1 MIEHRSERPAHLSRR
16 RFCRHVGAGIAA
28 VAFAPPF
35 TSDLLAATRGFRAL
49 SFQHLHTGESLVIPY
64 VEDGLYVPEALARI
78 DYVLRDHY
86 DGSVH
91 PIDRDL
97 LDILHAVAL
106 ETGTRS
112 PFEVVSGYRSPAT
125 NEMLRKRG
133 PGVSRNSLHMQG
145 RAIDVRL
152 GDVDTAELRDAGLEV
167 ARGGVGY
174 YRTADFVHLDTGR
187 FRQWT
192 RP

>member
-1 MIEHRSERPAHLSRR
+1 MIEHRSERRAHLSRR
-16 RFCRHVGAGIAA
+16 RFCRHLGAGIAA
-28 VAFAPPF
+28 AACTPLWPAK
-35 TSDLLAATRGFRAL
+35 LAAAAPGLRAL
-49 SFQHLHTGESLVIPY
+49 SFQHTHTGESLAIPY
-64 VEDGLYVPEALARI
+64 VRDGLYVPEALARI

-97 LDILHAVAL
+97 LDILYAVAV

-112 PFEVVSGYRSPAT
+112 PFRVISGYRSPAT

-152 GDVDTAELRDAGLEV
+152 DDADTASLRDAGLAV

-174 YRTADFVHLDTGR
+174 YRTADFVHFDTGR
-187 FRQWT
+187 VRRWS